1 MSWLRRP
8 AATIRLR
15 LTAIYGALF
24 LASGATLLAITY
36 VLLRR
41 EYTGKFFI
49 SSGRLTDVTVGGF
62 VARGDTRAHFQVLTA
77 NAAAAAHAQSVAALH
92 QLLVDSGIALA
103 IMAVL
108 SIWLGWLVAGRALRA
123 LRTITGAAR
132 EISATSLHRRLA
144 LGGPDDELKQLGTT
158 FDDLLERLEGA
169 FGAQRQFVAN
179 ASHELRTPLTL
190 QRALLELA
198 LSDPDADAATFRSA
212 CEKVLAVGEEQE
224 RLIEALLTLSRSQRG
239 LDVHEP
245 VDLDAI
251 AATVAASCDRDDLV
265 FETDLEPARTTGDS
279 RLIERLAANLVQNAV
294 KHNRPGGTVSVET
307 RETAGGAVL
316 HVRNTGDQI
325 PTEDLARLFQ
335 PFERLERDP
344 NGTGGLGLGLSI
356 VDAVAKAHG
365 ATLTALPGPE
375 GGLDLEVTFPAR
387 TGDCAERSAGYSRVT
402 APVSPL

>member
-15 LTAIYGALF
+15 LTAIYGGLF
-24 LASGATLLAITY
+24 LASGTTLLAITY
-36 VLLRR
+36 FLLRR

-49 SSGRLTDVTVGGF
+49 NSGRLTDVAVGGYGP
-62 VARGDTRAHFQVLTA
+62 RGETSAHFQVVMP
-77 NAAAAAHAQSVAALH
+77 AAATAAHAQSVAALH
-92 QLLVDSGIALA
+92 ELLVDSGIALA

-108 SIWLGWLVAGRALRA
+108 SIWLGWLIAGRALRP
-123 LRTITGAAR
+123 LRAITSAAR

-158 FDDLLERLEGA
+158 FDDLLERLEDA
-169 FGAQRQFVAN
+169 FQAQRQFVAN

-212 CEKVLAVGEEQE
+212 CEKVLGVGEDQE

-239 LDVHEP
+239 LEVREP
-245 VDLDAI
+245 VDLAAI
-251 AATVAASCDRDDLV
+251 AAAAAGSSDRDDLV
-265 FETDLEPARTTGDS
+265 FETDFEPAETTGDP
-279 RLIERLAANLVQNAV
+279 RLVERLAANLIQNAV
-294 KHNRPGGTVSVET
+294 KHNRPGGTVTVET
-307 RETAGGAVL
+307 REAAGGAVL
-316 HVRNTGDQI
+316 RVRNSGQKI
-325 PTEDLARLFQ
+325 RVEDLARLFQ

-356 VDAVAKAHG
+356 VDAVARAHG

-387 TGDCAERSAGYSRVT
+387 AGGPVERSAVVVT
-402 APVSPL
+402 AE

>member
-1 MSWLRRP
+1 MSWLRLP

-36 VLLRR
+36 FLLRR

-49 SSGRLTDVTVGGF
+49 NSGRLTDVAVGGYGP
-62 VARGDTRAHFQVLTA
+62 RGETSAHFQVVMPA
-77 NAAAAAHAQSVAALH
+77 AAAAAHAQSVAALH
-92 QLLVDSGIALA
+92 QLLVDSGIALG

-108 SIWLGWLVAGRALRA
+108 SIWLGWLIAGRALSP
-123 LRTITGAAR
+123 LRMITSAAR

-144 LGGPDDELKQLGTT
+144 VRGPDDELKQLGTT

-198 LSDPDADAATFRSA
+198 LSDPEADAATFRSA
-212 CEKVLAVGEEQE
+212 CEKVLTVGEEQE

-239 LDVHEP
+239 LEVHEP
-245 VDLDAI
+245 VDLARI
-251 AATVAASCDRDDLV
+251 AAAVTASSDLGDLV
-265 FETDLEPARTTGDS
+265 FETDFEPARTTGDS
-279 RLIERLAANLVQNAV
+279 RLIERLAANLVENAV
-294 KHNRPGGTVSVET
+294 KHNRPDGTVTVET
-307 RETAGGAVL
+307 REGAGGAVL
-316 HVRNTGDQI
+316 RVRNSGEQI
-325 PTEDLARLFQ
+325 RTEDLPRLFQ

-344 NGTGGLGLGLSI
+344 KGTGGLGLGLSI
-356 VDAVAKAHG
+356 VDAVAEAHG
-365 ATLTALPGPE
+365 ATLTALPGPA
-375 GGLDLEVTFPAR
+375 GGLDLEVTFPAPA
-387 TGDCAERSAGYSRVT
+387 GDRSQRSAPVVVT
-402 APVSPL
+402 AE